1 MTRRMSV
8 AEAQERLLRIVR
20 AIAAG
25 GEAVEIEDRGRV
37 VATIVGTTA
46 NEATRDESKVPKGRL
61 SLLGLRALYGNPSD
75 GDVDVFLDEIYD
87 ERARDVGRTVE
98 LPD

>member
-1 MTRRMSV
+1 MRNVTQRMSV
-8 AEAQERLLRIVR
+8 AEAQEQLLNIVR

-46 NEATRDESKVPKGRL
+46 NEAMGDESKVPKG
-61 SLLGLRALYGNPSD
+61 GPPCSD
-75 GDVDVFLDEIYD
+75 
-87 ERARDVGRTVE
+87 
-98 LPD
+98 